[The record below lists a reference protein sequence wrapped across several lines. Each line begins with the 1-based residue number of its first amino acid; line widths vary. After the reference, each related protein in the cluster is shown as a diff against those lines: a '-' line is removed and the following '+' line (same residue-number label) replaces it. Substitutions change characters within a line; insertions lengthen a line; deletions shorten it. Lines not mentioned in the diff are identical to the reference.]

1 MLRHRLIHPQISA
14 ILAAAGHH
22 SSILIADGNYPA
34 SSKRGPRAELVSLNL
49 MPGLVTCNQVLEAIL
64 SAIPIESIQT
74 MQTEKDGPYAL
85 PGDPPVWDEYRQT
98 IRSAGLNLKL
108 EPIEKW
114 AFYDAVSTGDHV
126 LTVQTG
132 DQQRYANI
140 LLSVGVRMDS

>member
-1 MLRHRLIHPQISA
+1 MLRHRLIHPQICA

-74 MQTEKDGPYAL
+74 MQTETEGPYAL
-85 PGDPPVWDEYRQT
+85 PGDPPVWEEYRQT
-98 IRSAGLNLKL
+98 IRSAGLSL
-108 EPIEKW
+108 ELQPIEKW
-114 AFYDAVSTGDHV
+114 AFYDAVGTEDHV

-132 DQQRYANI
+132 DQQRYANV
-140 LLSVGVRMDS
+140 LLSVGVRMD

>member
-1 MLRHRLIHPQISA
+1 MLRHRLIHPQISG

-64 SAIPIESIQT
+64 SAIPIEAIQT
-74 MQTEKDGPYAL
+74 MQTEASGPYAL
-85 PGDPPVWDEYRQT
+85 PGDPPVWDAYRQT
-98 IRSAGLNLKL
+98 IRDAGLNVQLQ
-108 EPIEKW
+108 PIEKW
-114 AFYDAVSTGDHV
+114 AFYDAVSTEDHV
-126 LTVQTG
+126 LTIQTG

-140 LLSVGVRMDS
+140 LLSVGVRMD